1 MAFYEHVFLARQ
13 DVSGQRVDELVEQYK
28 GVIEAGGGSV
38 GKTEYWGLNG
48 KRAVVSVRRAS
59 TESGFPCLRSRRRLQ
74 AFPAGPV
81 PPEASTGLRAEAVVK
96 GKAEIGMS
104 LYEHVFL
111 ARQDV
116 SGQRVDELVEQYK
129 GVIEAGGGS
138 VGKTEY
144 WGLKSLAFRIKKNRK
159 AHYTL
164 MNIDA
169 PHTAVAEMERQM
181 GINEDILRFL
191 TVRVEELEEEPSV
204 QMQKKERDERRRR
217 DRERRRDDDEE

>member
-1 MAFYEHVFLARQ
+1 M
-13 DVSGQRVDELVEQYK
+13 
-28 GVIEAGGGSV
+28 
-38 GKTEYWGLNG
+38 
-48 KRAVVSVRRAS
+48 
-59 TESGFPCLRSRRRLQ
+59 P
-74 AFPAGPV
+74 
-81 PPEASTGLRAEAVVK
+81 
-96 GKAEIGMS
+96 

-129 GVIEAGGGS
+129 GVLEAGGGS

-144 WGLKSLAFRIKKNRK
+144 WGLKNLAFRINKNRK

-169 PHTAVAEMERQM
+169 PHAAVAEMERQM
-181 GINEDILRFL
+181 GINEDVLRYL
-191 TVRVEELEEEPSV
+191 TVRVGEHEQEPSV

-217 DRERRRDDDEE
+217 DRERRREDEE

>member
-1 MAFYEHVFLARQ
+1 MA
-13 DVSGQRVDELVEQYK
+13 
-28 GVIEAGGGSV
+28 
-38 GKTEYWGLNG
+38 
-48 KRAVVSVRRAS
+48 
-59 TESGFPCLRSRRRLQ
+59 
-74 AFPAGPV
+74 
-81 PPEASTGLRAEAVVK
+81 
-96 GKAEIGMS
+96 

-129 GVIEAGGGS
+129 GVIAAGGGS

-159 AHYTL
+159 AHFTL

-169 PHTAVAEMERQM
+169 PHAAVAEMERQM
-181 GINEDILRFL
+181 GINEDVLRYL
-191 TVRVEELEEEPSV
+191 TLGVDAHDNEPSV

-217 DRERRRDDDEE
+217 ERDSRRREDDEE